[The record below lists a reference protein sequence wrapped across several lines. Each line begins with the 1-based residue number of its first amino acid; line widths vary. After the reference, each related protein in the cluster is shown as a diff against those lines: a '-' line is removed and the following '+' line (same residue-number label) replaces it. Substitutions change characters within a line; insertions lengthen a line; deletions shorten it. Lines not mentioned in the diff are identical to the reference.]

1 MLNQQQRLS
10 RGYKQTSKIC
20 NAPDHEALLT
30 CGGAGVDQLVLVK
43 SYSQKQ
49 LKAAV
54 HIIFYTKTHFPIRF
68 VNYLSPFGWFSRKFN
83 NAPAPRSQFYC
94 IVFNGN
100 ASSAEADIH

>member
-68 VNYLSPFGWFSRKFN
+68 VNCLSPFGWFSRKFN

-94 IVFNGN
+94 IVFIGN